1 MLGAICILATFKIK
15 IHFGLVVDLQK
26 MAHPWLLLLDFDH
39 TVIDVNSDTY
49 VIKEASKTVAEAQN
63 ELMKSMQWTDL
74 M

>member
-1 MLGAICILATFKIK
+1 
-15 IHFGLVVDLQK
+15 